1 MLHAMPPPA
10 APSPPPSD
18 APRFVSRGGLK
29 LHHALRTFGLSPAG
43 LDCADL
49 GCSTG
54 GFTDC
59 LLQTGARSVIALDTG
74 YGVLAYTLRQ
84 DARVIVRERENALH
98 APPPTAGVDL
108 AVIDAGWTPQRLIIP
123 AALAWLR
130 RDQRRAACR
139 IISLVK
145 PHYEDKPLA
154 ARHHGV
160 LPDDLAAA
168 VARRVIDDLNA
179 PTSGVRVLAETVSPI
194 RGSSGKSKTGGNL
207 EWLVCLA
214 ATSAPHST

>member
-1 MLHAMPPPA
+1 MLPSTPPP
-10 APSPPPSD
+10 PGE
-18 APRFVSRGGLK
+18 PRFVSRGGLK
-29 LHHALRTFGLSPAG
+29 LHHALHTFSLSPAG

-59 LLQTGARSVIALDTG
+59 LLQAGARSVIALDTG
-74 YGVLAYTLRQ
+74 YGVLAYTLRTSP
-84 DARVIVRERENALH
+84 RVIVRERENALH
-98 APPPTAGVDL
+98 AAPPAAGVDL
-108 AVIDAGWTPQRLIIP
+108 VVIDAGWTPQGLIIP

-130 RDQRRAACR
+130 TDSRPAACR

-154 ARHHGV
+154 ARHRGV

-168 VARRVIDDLNA
+168 VARRTIDELNQ
-179 PTSGVRVLAETVSPI
+179 PTSGVRVLADTLSPI
-194 RGSSGKSKTGGNL
+194 RGSSGKSTNGGGGNL

-214 ATSAPHST
+214 PA